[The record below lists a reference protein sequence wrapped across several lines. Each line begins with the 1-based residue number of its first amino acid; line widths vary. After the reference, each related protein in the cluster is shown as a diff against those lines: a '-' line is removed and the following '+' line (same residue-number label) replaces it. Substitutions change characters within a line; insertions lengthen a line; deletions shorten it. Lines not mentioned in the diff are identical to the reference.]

1 MIGLFIITHETV
13 GEAYRALAKH
23 FFPQTTEYLHVF
35 GVLPDESPEVV
46 LARVQ
51 SWARAFP
58 FDDILVMTDIFG
70 ATPCNIAQKL
80 FYCGKKIVLLT
91 GLNAPMAIK
100 AIQYAPQRDDLQ
112 AFANEVKQAA
122 IDGILLFNQDNQP
135 C

>member
-1 MIGLFIITHETV
+1 MIGLFIITHETI
-13 GEAYRALAKH
+13 GEAYRSLAKH
-23 FFPQTTEYLHVF
+23 FFPQTTEYVHIF

-51 SWARAFP
+51 SWARTSP
-58 FDDILVMTDIFG
+58 FEDILVMTDIFG

-80 FYCGKKIVLLT
+80 FHCGKKIALLT

-100 AIQYAPQRDDLQ
+100 AIQYAPQKNDLK
-112 AFANEVKQAA
+112 AFSEEVKQAA
-122 IDGILLFNQDNQP
+122 INGILLFDKDNQP

>member
-1 MIGLFIITHETV
+1 MIGLFIITHETI
-13 GEAYRALAKH
+13 GDAYRSLAKH
-23 FFPQTTEYLHVF
+23 FFPQTTEYLHIF

-70 ATPCNIAQKL
+70 AMPCNIAQKL
-80 FYCGKKIVLLT
+80 FYCGKKIALLT
-91 GLNAPMAIK
+91 GLNAPMVIK

-122 IDGILLFNQDNQP
+122 IDGILLFDKDNQP